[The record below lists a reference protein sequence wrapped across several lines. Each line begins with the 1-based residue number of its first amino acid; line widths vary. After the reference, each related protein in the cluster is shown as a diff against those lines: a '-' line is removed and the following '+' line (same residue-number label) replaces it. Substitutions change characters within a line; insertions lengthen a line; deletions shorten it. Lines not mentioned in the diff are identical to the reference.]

1 MEFLGKEVTHLSN
14 EKAALE
20 TANKGLVSDN
30 KSMSQD
36 LSAARREVT
45 KLEIGRENLLKAG
58 LEKDRQVEEK
68 SLALAKAL
76 GGLEEHK
83 ALLKGQTDRVAELE
97 RVASESTSRP
107 YEEIIAE
114 YKESPEY
121 AEEIRALQQSIAE
134 QIVMSSQYRE
144 KSEQK
149 FRAGFEAMQE
159 VCA

>member
-14 EKAALE
+14 DKAALE

-30 KSMSQD
+30 KSLAQN
-36 LSAARREVT
+36 LSASRREVT
-45 KLEIGRENLLKAG
+45 KLEISRENLLKAG

-83 ALLKGQTDRVAELE
+83 ALLRGQTDRVAKLE
-97 RVASESTSRP
+97 RAASESTSRP
-107 YEEIIAE
+107 YAEIIAE

-121 AEEIRALQQSIAE
+121 AEERIHSGTAALNYLLS
-134 QIVMSSQYRE
+134 V
-144 KSEQK
+144 QK
-149 FRAGFEAMQE
+149 PYGDRTGLGYH
-159 VCA
+159 